1 MVCNDLVHKLRVT
14 TRALGPVHALMNV
27 YIIPRSIY
35 FTALNGFPK
44 LDLDIVVR
52 LVKLYKM
59 SSKATLVPLVMEL
72 SEGGWKQKCELVP
85 ILRFGTLIS
94 NVALLTRV

>member
-14 TRALGPVHALMNV
+14 TRALGAVHALMNV

-72 SEGGWKQKCELVP
+72 SEGGWKQKCKLVP